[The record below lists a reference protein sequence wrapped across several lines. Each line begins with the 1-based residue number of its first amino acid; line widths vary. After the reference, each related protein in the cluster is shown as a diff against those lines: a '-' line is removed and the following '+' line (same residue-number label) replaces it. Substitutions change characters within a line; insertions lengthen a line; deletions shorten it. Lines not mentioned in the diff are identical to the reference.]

1 MNQDYGQ
8 RKALIAIDSIRQYY
22 GKLHELPILFR
33 PHDLLIIHVD
43 MDAFYASV
51 EIRDNPDLADKPI
64 VVGGSP
70 TGRGVVAAASYE
82 ARRFGVHSAMP
93 ASQVLRRCPNAIFI
107 KPRMEH
113 YAAASRKIREIFQRY
128 TSLVEP
134 LSLDEAFLDV
144 SGCEKLFGTAEI
156 IAMRI
161 KHDINSELHL
171 VASAGVA
178 PNKYLAKVASDLDKP
193 DGFVV
198 VDEAKILEFLQPL
211 SIKRVWGVGKKCA
224 AKFESIGV
232 RTIGDLHHFSV
243 KQLQPIFGG
252 NAQHFWNLAR
262 GIDERL
268 VVSDRVAK
276 SISHETT
283 FSHDVTNREVLAAW
297 SIELMG
303 QVGRRLRRHETKGR
317 TIQIKLR
324 YSDFHTI
331 TRAVTLAEP
340 TNISKSLIDAAHELI
355 VKELSPIHAPIRLL
369 GVGVNNLTRRAMTQ
383 QTLFEQDDHKKHS
396 KIDKVTDSIL
406 SKFGNAAVRSA
417 KTIEQNVRHERD
429 PNIRDGD

>member
-1 MNQDYGQ
+1 MD
-8 RKALIAIDSIRQYY
+8 ACD
-22 GKLHELPILFR
+22 P
-33 PHDLLIIHVD
+33 LIIHVD

-51 EIRDNPDLADKPI
+51 EIRDNPDLAGKPV

-70 TGRGVVAAASYE
+70 NGRGVVAAASYE

-93 ASQVLRRCPNAIFI
+93 ASQVLRRCRQAIFI

-113 YAAASRKIREIFQRY
+113 YASVSKKIREIFYRY

-144 SGCEKLFGTAEI
+144 SGCEKLFGSAKN
-156 IAMRI
+156 IANKIR
-161 KHDINSELHL
+161 HDIRSELDL

-193 DGFVV
+193 NGCVAI
-198 VDEAKILEFLQPL
+198 DEADVLDFLQPL
-211 SIKRVWGVGKKCA
+211 SIKRIWGVGEKCA

-232 RTIGDLHHFSV
+232 RTIGDLRKFSV
-243 KQLQPIFGG
+243 DQLRPMFGA

-262 GIDERL
+262 GIDDRL
-268 VVSDRVAK
+268 VISDRVAK

-283 FSHDVTNREVLAAW
+283 FSHDITNREVLEAW

-303 QVGRRLRRHETKGR
+303 QVARRLRRHEIKGR
-317 TIQIKLR
+317 TVQIKLR
-324 YSDFHTI
+324 YSDFQTL
-331 TRAVTLAEP
+331 TRAITLPEP
-340 TNISKSLIDAAHELI
+340 TNISKSLINAANELI
-355 VKELSPIHAPIRLL
+355 VRELQPNHSPIRLL
-369 GVGVNNLTRRAMTQ
+369 GTGITNLTGRRMTQ
-383 QTLFEQDDHKKHS
+383 QTLFDQNENKKHS
-396 KIDKVTDSIL
+396 EIDKVTDKIL

-417 KTIEQNVRHERD
+417 KTIEQKIRHQRD
-429 PNIRDGD
+429 PNIHDGN

>member
-1 MNQDYGQ
+1 
-8 RKALIAIDSIRQYY
+8 
-22 GKLHELPILFR
+22 
-33 PHDLLIIHVD
+33 

-51 EIRDNPDLADKPI
+51 EIRDNPDLLGKPI

-82 ARRFGVHSAMP
+82 ARKFGVHSAMP
-93 ASQVLRRCPNAIFI
+93 ASQVLRRCPNAIFV

-113 YAAASRKIREIFQRY
+113 YAAASRKIREIFYRY

-144 SGCEKLFGTAEI
+144 TGCEKLFGSAES
-156 IAMRI
+156 IAKQI
-161 KHDINSELHL
+161 KKDIASELRL
-171 VASAGVA
+171 IASAGVA

-198 VDEAKILEFLQPL
+198 VDETNVLEFLKPL
-211 SIKRVWGVGKKCA
+211 SIKRIWGVGKKCA

-243 KQLQPIFGG
+243 KQLQPMFGV

-262 GIDERL
+262 GLDDRL

-283 FSHDVTNREVLAAW
+283 FSQDVTHREVLEAW
-297 SIELMG
+297 AIELMG
-303 QVGRRLRRHETKGR
+303 QVGRRLRRQEIKGR
-317 TIQIKLR
+317 TVQIKLR

-331 TRAVTLAEP
+331 TRAITLSEP
-340 TNISKSLIDAAHELI
+340 TNISKSLIDAANDLI
-355 VKELSPIHAPIRLL
+355 VKELSPVHSPIRLL
-369 GVGVNNLTRRAMTQ
+369 GAGVNNLTRREMTQ
-383 QTLFEQDDHKKHS
+383 QTLFEQEDTSKHS
-396 KIDKVTDSIL
+396 EIDKVTDEIL
-406 SKFGNAAVRSA
+406 SKFGNASVRSA
-417 KTIEQNVRHERD
+417 KTIEQNVRHQRD